1 MQKYIY
7 LFYFSRRQIIFANF
21 SHFQDTIFI
30 CLKFD
35 FFFLINFTKISL
47 CQELGNEIWQGRKS
61 KKIDK

>member
-1 MQKYIY
+1 MINKWSSMQKYIY

-35 FFFLINFTKISL
+35 FFF
-47 CQELGNEIWQGRKS
+47 
-61 KKIDK
+61 